1 MSAPYDKTTA
11 IIVCGGSAARMG
23 LKVNK
28 VLLPVRGLSSVQR
41 SAVLL
46 RPFSREMIIVCR
58 REDESEMR
66 AQLMAVIKDGGFTLV
81 YGGDTRR
88 KSVENGLNAAQ
99 DDTEY
104 VIVHDG
110 ARPLATP
117 EMVKRSLD
125 AARKCGSG
133 ICAVRCVD
141 TIKRADDNGD
151 VTETLDRSGV
161 WQIQT
166 PQSFSF
172 PLLKRAYAEDK
183 SDTTDDAALI
193 EKMGRK
199 VRLVEG
205 GRRNIKL
212 TTQEDLALMEAF
224 LPIKAHIG
232 HGYDVHRLIEG
243 RKLVLCGEEIPYE
256 KGLLGHSDA
265 DVAVHALI
273 DALLGA
279 AGQYDIGRHF
289 PDSDERYNGISSLL
303 LLDEVMK
310 LLASLGASVENV
322 DITITAQRPKL
333 FPYIDKMRANIA
345 EHLSV
350 NVSAVNVKATTT
362 EGLGFEG
369 EGLGISA
376 AAVALLS
383 LPQAQA

>member
-46 RPFSREMIIVCR
+46 RPFCREIIIVCR

-289 PDSDERYNGISSLL
+289 PDSDERYKGISSLL

>member
-46 RPFSREMIIVCR
+46 RPFCREIIIVCR

>member
-1 MSAPYDKTTA
+1 
-11 IIVCGGSAARMG
+11 MG

-151 VTETLDRSGV
+151 VAETLDRSSV

>member
-151 VTETLDRSGV
+151 VAETLDRSSV